1 MTKETLKQA
10 AENYLKEL
18 AEKKIP
24 FTPRNVNEQIKQ
36 AHIAGALSRQ
46 PEIDEAKEIIK
57 EWQKKVC
64 KELSDSCCP
73 SCECCLF
80 GEIKARTEQFL
91 GDEK

>member
-46 PEIDEAKEIIK
+46 PEIDEAREIIREYIRLSLQEDK
-57 EWQKKVC
+57 DMIANIELFKKA
-64 KELSDSCCP
+64 K
-73 SCECCLF
+73 
-80 GEIKARTEQFL
+80 QFL
-91 GDEK
+91 GE